1 MIINIINRV
10 KRTDRREAVTEQ
22 MEQEHCS
29 YRFWDGVEGK
39 VPKHNIH
46 KAHKNIIQWAKDMK
60 MTKVCV
66 AEDDACFCAPG
77 AWKYFLDNEP
87 VDADM
92 YVASYYSGSHDEF
105 FNVKGFR
112 GMTLYIL
119 YAKAFDLFLSLSEN
133 LHIDGALAMSSA
145 KIVTCYPFAA
155 IQSPGYSDQRKRFTA
170 DDQLRLKNK
179 ILYTG

>member
-39 VPKHNIH
+39 VPKQNIH
-46 KAHKNIIQWAKDMK
+46 KAHKQIVAWAKEMK
-60 MTKVCV
+60 MQKVV
-66 AEDDACFCAPG
+66 IAEDDLKWCAPG
-77 AWKYFLDNEP
+77 AWNYFLDNEP
-87 VDADM
+87 PDCDM
-92 YVASYYSGSHDEF
+92 YIASYYSGSQDENF
-105 FNVKGFR
+105 QVKGFR

-119 YAKAFDLFLSLSEN
+119 YEKAYDLFLSLSEN

-145 KIVTCYPFAA
+145 KIVVCPRFAA
-155 IQSPGYSDQRKRFTA
+155 IQTPSFSDQRKRYA
-170 DDQLRLKNK
+170 DDSIRLKNK